1 VNGVYFVRPGL
12 TERYVRA
19 LRLAAAGEGPPAGRT
34 RPGAAATTG
43 PSADAASSA
52 LGNLTAREREVLA
65 QVASGQSNGEIA
77 TRPGISDHTAKR
89 HVANVLARLQLPT
102 RGGAA
107 TLAARH
113 GLI

>member
-1 VNGVYFVRPGL
+1 M
-12 TERYVRA
+12 
-19 LRLAAAGEGPPAGRT
+19 
-34 RPGAAATTG
+34 TG
-43 PSADAASSA
+43 PSANAVSRA

-65 QVASGQSNGEIA
+65 LVASGQSNAEIA
-77 TRPGISDHTAKR
+77 TRLGISDHTAKR

-102 RGGAA
+102 RGAAA